1 MGYRH
6 YIGFIN
12 KEKLNELRNKTY
24 VDTYYEDGSLDE
36 SKEWVQFDEIR
47 DNCEYYYNLGK
58 LYYDETD
65 EVYNELYKE
74 KEDIIKNDDY
84 EMFICSQKI
93 FIEIANLYLHKTKRY
108 FQELIEPFEKDGG
121 FKIGKELNDEQLMIL
136 KKILNNIDEKI
147 ILLSGEHF
155 NGKTKDI
162 EISWLYEYCAFNL
175 AHIHKMIDFEKQVVI
190 CFAW

>member
-6 YIGFIN
+6 YLGIID
-12 KEKLNELRNKTY
+12 KEKLEELRNKVY
-24 VDTYYEDGSLDE
+24 VDTYYEDGVLDE
-36 SKEWVQFDEIR
+36 HKEWLQFDEIR
-47 DNCEYYYNLGK
+47 DNCFYYYNLGK
-58 LYYDETD
+58 LYFDETNEIYD
-65 EVYNELYKE
+65 ELYKE
-74 KEDIIKNDDY
+74 EEKLIENEDI
-84 EMFICSQKI
+84 EMFICPQNI
-93 FIEIANLYLHKTKRY
+93 FLTLANVYLNKTKRY
-108 FQELIEPFEKDGG
+108 FQELIEPFEKDCG
-121 FKIGKELNDEQLMIL
+121 FKIGKELNDEQVIIL
-136 KKILNNIDEKI
+136 KKILNNLDEKI

>member
-1 MGYRH
+1 MGYRT
-6 YIGFIN
+6 YLGIID

-36 SKEWVQFDEIR
+36 FKERVQFEEIM
-47 DNCEYYYNLGK
+47 DNCDYVYVVG
-58 LYYDETD
+58 ETD
-65 EVYNELYKE
+65 KEINDELCKTREDLVVEGYK
-74 KEDIIKNDDY
+74 
-84 EMFICSQKI
+84 MFICSQNAFKDL
-93 FIEIANLYLHKTKRY
+93 ANLYLQKTKRY
-108 FQELIEPFEKDGG
+108 FQKLIKPFEKDGG
-121 FKIGKELNDEQLMIL
+121 FKIGKELNDEQVMIL